1 MTESVSHLDLAVPPA
16 MPSAISSSTGA
27 SHQRSTSSTP
37 PNQPATLDGGSD
49 QPSRSVMS
57 DVAVA
62 KQASKLS
69 GTTRTATLPVP
80 VSGIPKPI
88 ERSRRERIVGA
99 APPLNRTQSQPSP
112 PVRNQSRPRKTGTR
126 LPLTADEFAKKVNES
141 LKASL
146 PGSAKEDERT
156 IAEKAGVAPIR
167 PALKSGQSLIP
178 RSVGGKNKKDTR
190 VSALAKHFEQLSRE
204 FERERLRERRV
215 RAAKSRQS
223 RATPM
228 ASSKPIVEVYRDVH
242 EAVEEREPSDDD
254 ISGET
259 PRRAVEEPSST
270 TGNTTTQ
277 TTGPN
282 SSETSSVG
290 AMGQEQVERE
300 DRRAGTGASA
310 SEAEGE
316 GHDGEQLSTED
327 GHIQD
332 STEGTSSLVSTL
344 DSNSDLQLD
353 LPKHERSSLMKMLTN
368 FWAERSASG
377 WNPLD
382 YPLNASDHVFLDSD
396 VIVREDE
403 PSSLIA
409 FALSSEDYQAKLKS
423 IRQQDGGATSEKDFD
438 TDDQRLEKSLLR
450 STGTHL
456 KYQFQEGSAKMLC
469 KVFYAEQF
477 DAVRRKCGVSDR
489 IVESL
494 SRCVKWD
501 SKGGKSRSVFLKTLD
516 ERLVL
521 KSLSVVETQA
531 FLTFAPAYFQIMSE
545 ALFHEV

>member
-1 MTESVSHLDLAVPPA
+1 MPGRGDDRTINEKGGVSL
-16 MPSAISSSTGA
+16 
-27 SHQRSTSSTP
+27 
-37 PNQPATLDGGSD
+37 
-49 QPSRSVMS
+49 
-57 DVAVA
+57 
-62 KQASKLS
+62 
-69 GTTRTATLPVP
+69 TRP
-80 VSGIPKPI
+80 
-88 ERSRRERIVGA
+88 
-99 APPLNRTQSQPSP
+99 
-112 PVRNQSRPRKTGTR
+112 
-126 LPLTADEFAKKVNES
+126 S
-141 LKASL
+141 LK
-146 PGSAKEDERT
+146 G
-156 IAEKAGVAPIR
+156 
-167 PALKSGQSLIP
+167 GQSMIP
-178 RSVGGKNKKDTR
+178 RSVGGRSSKKDTR

-215 RAAKSRQS
+215 VAAKSRQS

-228 ASSKPIVEVYRDVH
+228 ASSKPIVEVYRDVL

-254 ISGET
+254 TVDASPPSKTSPET
-259 PRRAVEEPSST
+259 AST
-270 TGNTTTQ
+270 TGNATKENS
-277 TTGPN
+277 GPN
-282 SSETSSVG
+282 SSEASSMGG
-290 AMGQEQVERE
+290 AGAHRTETV
-300 DRRAGTGASA
+300 DRKAETNPTASDT
-310 SEAEGE
+310 EGE
-316 GHDGEQLSTED
+316 GADAAHHEPPARED
-327 GHIQD
+327 GHTD
-332 STEGTSSLVSTL
+332 GPSHLVSPL
-344 DSNSDLQLD
+344 ESHSDLRLD

-377 WNPLD
+377 WDPLD

-423 IRQQDGGATSEKDFD
+423 IRQQDGGTMSEKDFD
-438 TDDQRLEKSLLR
+438 NDDQRLERSLLR

-531 FLTFAPAYFQIMSE
+531 FLKFAPAYFQIMSE
-545 ALFHEV
+545 ALFHEVCISPFSIHLSTY